1 MRVSVSGGVRAGG
14 RCRSTIAARPF
25 FTKKD
30 YSIHK
35 QGGGYGARA
44 GVVLSVYAAPDRH
57 RKVLFNS
64 KEFCSFRGFIG
75 DRQ

>member
-1 MRVSVSGGVRAGG
+1 VSPFLVGCGREGGAVRL
-14 RCRSTIAARPF
+14 SPHVPF

-44 GVVLSVYAAPDRH
+44 AGVLIVYAAPDRH
-57 RKVLFNS
+57 REILFNG
-64 KEFCSFRGFIG
+64 KEFCSFPGFIG